1 MTVTV
6 WVINLMAAG
15 ALAASLIKDRRKTLS
30 ALKMALLSFLRLI
43 PAILLIVLLIGLLFA
58 FLPPEKISSI
68 IGEQSGFGGV
78 LLIALLGSI
87 LQIPALISY
96 PLAASVLEMGATITA
111 VAAFTTTLTMIGF
124 VTLPVE
130 IRELGKQRALLRNGL
145 SFIGALLIAAVMGV
159 IL

>member
-1 MTVTV
+1 M
-6 WVINLMAAG
+6 I
-15 ALAASLIKDRRKTLS
+15 
-30 ALKMALLSFLRLI
+30 
-43 PAILLIVLLIGLLFA
+43 
-58 FLPPEKISSI
+58 
-68 IGEQSGFGGV
+68 
-78 LLIALLGSI
+78 LIALLGSI

-124 VTLPVE
+124 VTLPIE

>member
-15 ALAASLIKDRRKTLS
+15 ALAVSLIKDRRKTLS
-30 ALKMALLSFLRLI
+30 ALKMAFLSFLRLI
-43 PAILLIVLLIGLLFA
+43 PAILLIVLVIGLLFA

-78 LLIALLGSI
+78 ILIALLGSI

-124 VTLPVE
+124 VTLPIE